1 MYPIAEG
8 GTDRQL
14 VLTDLRWTGRE
25 GSIIP
30 GMVKG
35 SSSRDCGSEPAAY
48 QQVIKQY
55 RMLLTH
61 LDAFLLLVGR
71 YCVLAGVVF
80 KY

>member
-8 GTDRQL
+8 GRARQL

-30 GMVKG
+30 GIVKG

-48 QQVIKQY
+48 QQVVLQY
-55 RMLLTH
+55 RLAADIPAQCARCCLL
-61 LDAFLLLVGR
+61 
-71 YCVLAGVVF
+71 
-80 KY
+80 